1 MTSTILRRA
10 VRRSTSAFFRMWCEP
25 TAQAIAERE
34 LEETKKQYLQNQFA
48 AEYHKQM
55 NVVYEN
61 TIARLE
67 RYLGEAK

>member
-1 MTSTILRRA
+1 MKHTVTRGVRRA
-10 VRRSTSAFFRMWCEP
+10 TAAFLGMWYEP

-34 LEETKKQYLQNQFA
+34 LEQTKRDYLKNQFA

-67 RYLGEAK
+67 RYLEEAK